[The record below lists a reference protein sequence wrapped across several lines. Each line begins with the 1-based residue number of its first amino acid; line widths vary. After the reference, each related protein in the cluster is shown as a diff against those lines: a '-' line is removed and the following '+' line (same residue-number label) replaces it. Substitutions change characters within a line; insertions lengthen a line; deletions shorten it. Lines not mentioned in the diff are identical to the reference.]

1 MQDRVEFAVQIGVGA
16 GVGVGAGAIAPPLT
30 LKEALADFPSNVP
43 VILAVPF
50 VLPAAKVNVLLV
62 APEATV
68 EETGTLAT
76 AVLLLLSVTIHP
88 AVYLQPSVK

>member
-16 GVGVGAGAIAPPLT
+16 GAVAPPLT

-43 VILAVPF
+43 VILAEPL

-62 APEATV
+62 APETTV
-68 EETGTLAT
+68 TEAGTLAT
-76 AVLLLLSVTIHP
+76 AVLLLRSDTTHP
-88 AVYLQPSVK
+88 AENLQPSLK